1 MQIALDIMLAFKA
14 PKNSFKLYI
23 NSRDLIESVLDLA
36 KIKENS
42 KLPVIRLMDKWN
54 KLKTVDIEKA
64 FKDINVKG
72 DSFQLISKF
81 MNSKDNK
88 ELLKKIPQLKNNQG
102 LNDINI
108 VMQKLSALGYKDY
121 IGFDPA
127 VIRGFDYYDG
137 LVFELFD
144 LNKDNNRAMFG
155 GGRYNSLAD
164 IFGQKSFSAVGFAPG
179 DETTKLFLETW
190 NLLKEIKKEDKY
202 YLPLLD
208 DNLKKETALLAK
220 KLRQKNYDIEEGLEV
235 SKISKALEYANKKG
249 FNKVI
254 ILGDKEYK
262 KGKYKIKNMLSG
274 EESEIDSL
282 SKGETELNSKS
293 KILNN
298 I

>member
-1 MQIALDIMLAFKA
+1 
-14 PKNSFKLYI
+14 
-23 NSRDLIESVLDLA
+23 
-36 KIKENS
+36 
-42 KLPVIRLMDKWN
+42 
-54 KLKTVDIEKA
+54 
-64 FKDINVKG
+64 
-72 DSFQLISKF
+72 
-81 MNSKDNK
+81 
-88 ELLKKIPQLKNNQG
+88 
-102 LNDINI
+102 
-108 VMQKLSALGYKDY
+108 
-121 IGFDPA
+121 
-127 VIRGFDYYDG
+127 
-137 LVFELFD
+137 
-144 LNKDNNRAMFG
+144 MFG